1 LPIFLRLLGWFPE
14 NGHPWLIWLIGIHT
28 VLLVSVFVAFSI
40 LLSSMIF
47 DTVDEH
53 ELRTGQRLEGVFM
66 SAIAFAGKAIS
77 GFGNL
82 LGGVT
87 LDLIDFPT
95 GAEIGEVPA
104 GAVVR
109 LGLAVGPGLMLFY
122 VAAVWFISR
131 YDLTRARHG
140 EILEELEARR
150 GPFPRP

>member
-1 LPIFLRLLGWFPE
+1 
-14 NGHPWLIWLIGIHT
+14 